1 MTLPRSR
8 ATAPVLIG
16 PRQSN
21 QSMAET
27 TSAEPTVGVDSAVS
41 WKGGVV
47 AGLAGGAVMAAVMLA
62 MNPAP
67 IQVAIP
73 SLYGLAP
80 PANGAAG
87 LTVHLAHGAGLGVV
101 FAGLAGAAGIT
112 DARGK
117 LLGAGV
123 AWGVLTWGVFAALV
137 MPAWLSAVG
146 SPASPPLPNFAP
158 PSLLWHTVYGVVTAV
173 VLSTVADV

>member
-1 MTLPRSR
+1 
-8 ATAPVLIG
+8 
-16 PRQSN
+16 
-21 QSMAET
+21 MAET
-27 TSAEPTVGVDSAVS
+27 DTAEPTFVADVDVS

-67 IQVAIP
+67 IEIAIP

-80 PANGAAG
+80 PASGAAG
-87 LTVHLAHGAGLGVV
+87 LAVHLAHGAALGVV
-101 FAGLAGAAGIT
+101 LAGLAGAAGIT
-112 DARGK
+112 ASRGK

-123 AWGVLTWGVFAALV
+123 VWGVVTWVVLAALV

-146 SPASPPLPNFAP
+146 SPASPPLPNFAL
-158 PSLLWHTVYGVVTAV
+158 PSLLWHVVYGVVAAAV
-173 VLSTVADV
+173 LPSVADL